1 MTSTVG
7 VSEGQKVEELIDEN
21 MFVEA
26 LTISSIYEL
35 SD

>member
-1 MTSTVG
+1 MSSING

-26 LTISSIYEL
+26 LTISSIYEM
-35 SD
+35 SE